1 MTAQSLSRIQF
12 VTRHFNELQGLRY
25 LVPLG
30 LITLS
35 VGGTT
40 YFENGP
46 IRFLRAMFLLG
57 GLFLMM
63 RAGRYYRRTFGE
75 VKRQP
80 VLSVAA
86 VESLS
91 IYSPAGSVPRLAS
104 QRRIHPAARWLPAT
118 TGLCFALLL
127 TMRAISPAVAVT
139 TDQSLVQAPW
149 LALDSVV
156 AGTGFTEPLP
166 FQWSWPTL
174 RVQMMYLFYGSVFL
188 ALWLWRG
195 RRLSQS
201 YHLVLG
207 VLLLG
212 LSAAGAF
219 MGFPLSGAWGPRML
233 QLFDAWFLPALAH
246 LWVAVV
252 ACGGAMILAGLMDH
266 WQIVRVLGNP
276 AMEETS

>member
-1 MTAQSLSRIQF
+1 MSAQRLHQIRF
-12 VTRHFNELQGLRY
+12 VTTHFNELQGLRY

-35 VGGTT
+35 IGGTT

-46 IRFLRAMFLLG
+46 IRLLRAALLLG
-57 GLFLMM
+57 GLFLMA
-63 RAGRYYRRTFGE
+63 RSGRYYRRTFGE
-75 VKRQP
+75 VKRQ
-80 VLSVAA
+80 LALQGLD
-86 VESLS
+86 SLS
-91 IYSPAGSVPRLAS
+91 IYSPAGPAPRFAS
-104 QRRIHPAARWLPAT
+104 ARGSHPASRRLPAAL
-118 TGLCFALLL
+118 GLCFVLLL
-127 TMRAISPAVAVT
+127 TVRAVSPAVTVS
-139 TDQSLVQAPW
+139 TDESLVQAPW
-149 LALDSVV
+149 LALDSAV
-156 AGTGFTEPLP
+156 AYTGYTEPLP
-166 FQWSWPTL
+166 VEWSWLTL

-219 MGFPLSGAWGPRML
+219 MGFPLSGAWGPRM
-233 QLFDAWFLPALAH
+233 AGIAAGFLPALAQF
-246 LWVAVV
+246 WVAVV
-252 ACGGAMILAGLMDH
+252 VCGAAMILAGLMDH

-276 AMEETS
+276 AMEEAS

>member
-1 MTAQSLSRIQF
+1 MTAQRLNQIRF
-12 VTRHFNELQGLRY
+12 VTAHFNELQGLRY

-30 LITLS
+30 LVTLS

-46 IRFLRAMFLLG
+46 IRILRAALLLG
-57 GLFLMM
+57 GLFLMA
-63 RAGRYYRRTFGE
+63 RAGRYYQRTFGE
-75 VKRQP
+75 VTRQP
-80 VLSVAA
+80 ILSGLAD
-86 VESLS
+86 SLS
-91 IYSPAGSVPRLAS
+91 IYSPAGSAPRLAS

-118 TGLCFALLL
+118 MGLCFALLL
-127 TMRAISPAVAVT
+127 TVRAISPAVAVT

-166 FQWSWPTL
+166 FQWSWPAL
-174 RVQMMYLFYGSVFL
+174 RVQMIYLFYGSVFL

-201 YHLVLG
+201 YHLILG

-212 LSAAGAF
+212 LSAVGAF

-233 QLFDAWFLPALAH
+233 QIFDTWFLPALAH
-246 LWVAVV
+246 LWVAVA
-252 ACGGAMILAGLMDH
+252 ACGAAMILAGLMDH
-266 WQIVRVLGNP
+266 LQIVRVLGRT
-276 AMEETS
+276 MVEEAS

>member
-1 MTAQSLSRIQF
+1 MSVQRLNQIRF
-12 VTRHFNELQGLRY
+12 VTTHFNELQGLRY

-35 VGGTT
+35 IGGTT

-46 IRFLRAMFLLG
+46 IRFLRAIFLLG
-57 GLFLMM
+57 GIFLMM

-75 VKRQP
+75 VKGQP
-80 VLSVAA
+80 VLPVAA
-86 VESLS
+86 GDSLS
-91 IYSPAGSVPRLAS
+91 IYSPAGSVPRLAL
-104 QRRIHPAARWLPAT
+104 QRRSHPAARWLLAV
-118 TGLCFALLL
+118 TGLCFVLLL
-127 TMRAISPAVAVT
+127 TLRAVSPAFTVS
-139 TDQSLVQAPW
+139 TDESLAQAPW
-149 LALDSVV
+149 LALDSVTTY
-156 AGTGFTEPLP
+156 TGFTEPLP
-166 FQWSWPTL
+166 VEWFWLTL
-174 RVQMMYLFYGSVFL
+174 KMQIMYLFYGSLFL

-219 MGFPLSGAWGPRML
+219 MGFLLSGDWGPRMVGIG
-233 QLFDAWFLPALAH
+233 ARFLPALAH
-246 LWVAVV
+246 FWVAVV
-252 ACGGAMILAGLMDH
+252 LCGAAMILAGLMDH

-276 AMEETS
+276 AVEEAS